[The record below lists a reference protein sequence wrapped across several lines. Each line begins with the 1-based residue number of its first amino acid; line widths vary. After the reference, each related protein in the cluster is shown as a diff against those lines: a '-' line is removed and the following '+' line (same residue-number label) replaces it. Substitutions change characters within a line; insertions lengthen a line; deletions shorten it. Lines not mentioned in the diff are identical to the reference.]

1 MPRLPVWLVVLVGI
15 VVTLFG
21 LFRMRLAL
29 RSPEEQ
35 GRARRQGGVFGYPR
49 RTHVLFGIVYI
60 AMGVLLIL
68 GAMGV
73 KMPWMH

>member
-1 MPRLPVWLVVLVGI
+1 MPRLPVWLIVTVG
-15 VVTLFG
+15 VAVTLFG

-29 RSPEEQ
+29 RSADDEA
-35 GRARRQGGVFGYPR
+35 RARKQGGMFAYPR
-49 RTHVLFGIVYI
+49 RTHVLFGVVYV

-73 KMPWMH
+73 RMPWMR

>member
-1 MPRLPVWLVVLVGI
+1 MPSLPVWLVVLVGV

-21 LFRMRLAL
+21 LFRMRLAM
-29 RSPEEQ
+29 RSKEDEE
-35 GRARRQGGVFGYPR
+35 RARRQGGMFAYPR

-60 AMGVLLIL
+60 AMGVMLIL

-73 KMPWMH
+73 KMPWMR